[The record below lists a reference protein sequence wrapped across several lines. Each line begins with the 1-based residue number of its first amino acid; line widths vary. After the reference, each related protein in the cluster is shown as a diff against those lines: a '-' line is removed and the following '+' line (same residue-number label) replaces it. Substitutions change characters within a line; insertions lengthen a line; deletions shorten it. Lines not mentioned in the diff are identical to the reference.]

1 MQRGPREMRR
11 LSAAFDRMFARLEKS
26 FDAERQFTSD
36 ASHELRTPITVIL
49 AECDRAKRKACTRG
63 DFLESVGVIEQ
74 QSEHM
79 SQLVQALLG
88 LTRMEHGTDKYP
100 IKRMDLSALVCS
112 CCEECPPPP
121 GSHAEVELDIQP
133 DIQAACNAGLMS
145 RVVVNLLQNAYKYGG
160 EQVRVRVSLHENA
173 DGKAVLRV
181 ADDGPGIAPE
191 DQDKV
196 WQRFWQADPSRGE
209 DGGSGLGLAMVKEIV
224 QLHGGSVGLESTPGK
239 GSIFSVT
246 L

>member
-1 MQRGPREMRR
+1 
-11 LSAAFDRMFARLEKS
+11 
-26 FDAERQFTSD
+26 
-36 ASHELRTPITVIL
+36 
-49 AECDRAKRKACTRG
+49 
-63 DFLESVGVIEQ
+63 
-74 QSEHM
+74 
-79 SQLVQALLG
+79 
-88 LTRMEHGTDKYP
+88 
-100 IKRMDLSALVCS
+100 
-112 CCEECPPPP
+112 
-121 GSHAEVELDIQP
+121 
-133 DIQAACNAGLMS
+133 MS

-209 DGGSGLGLAMVKEIV
+209 DGGSGLGLAMVKEIM

>member
-1 MQRGPREMRR
+1 
-11 LSAAFDRMFARLEKS
+11 
-26 FDAERQFTSD
+26 
-36 ASHELRTPITVIL
+36 
-49 AECDRAKRKACTRG
+49 
-63 DFLESVGVIEQ
+63 
-74 QSEHM
+74 M

-209 DGGSGLGLAMVKEIV
+209 DGGSGLGLAMVKEIM